1 MTGFEYAPAPVEDGI
16 AARYADHGYQTAVRL
31 GALLR
36 RNGVEFG
43 ARPAVFDGEVVLTW
57 RELVEAA
64 SRFAGFLAASGV
76 GPGDVVTWQL
86 PNWWE
91 TLVVAHGIWAA
102 GAISNPIVPI
112 YRERELRAVVA
123 AVRPA
128 CVVTAANFRGQR
140 HVDLLA
146 AACAAEGWQ
155 PKVRVVLR
163 GDTVGWTAFED
174 TQQARAAILDGV
186 DPDAPAMIGF
196 TSGTT
201 SGAKGVVHSTRSF
214 VASPLRS
221 CRWMGTNWRDRTYMP
236 APVAHATGVLS
247 AIAIPLFSGASVVL
261 RDRWDAEQALDDIAR
276 YGVTLSAGAAVFI
289 QELLDALDTRGQ
301 DRLDLASGYP
311 CGGSTIPS
319 SLARAAD
326 ARGMAPARS
335 FGMTEC
341 PSVTGSSPRLDPPE
355 IRLHTDGW
363 VAPGCEVRVVNAAD
377 GKTHDL
383 PPGEEGE
390 FWIRGPQQALGYIDP
405 AHTAEGFDPHGW
417 FRTGDIGIL
426 TEHDLGGGQ
435 TRPSATV
442 TGRLKDIINRGGEKL
457 SSREIEEAL
466 LGAPGVVEAAVVP
479 APHPRLGEQPAAFVL
494 FRPGHAVPF
503 DQLAAFL
510 RSTGMA
516 PQKIPHI
523 WREAKELPRTAS
535 GKVKKYELQA
545 ELPQ

>member
-1 MTGFEYAPAPVEDGI
+1 VTFEYAPAPVGAGI
-16 AARYADHGYQTAVRL
+16 AEHYAHDGYQTTVRL
-31 GALLR
+31 GALMR
-36 RNGVEFG
+36 RNRVEFG
-43 ARPAVFDGEVVLTW
+43 SRPAVLDGDVTMTW
-57 RELVEAA
+57 RQLIDAA
-64 SRFAGFLAASGV
+64 ARFAGFLSAKDV

-91 TLVVAHGIWAA
+91 TLVVAYGIWAA
-102 GAISNPIVPI
+102 GALSNPIVPL

-128 CVVTAANFRGQR
+128 CVVTAAEFRGQR
-140 HVDLLA
+140 HVDMLA
-146 AACAAEGWQ
+146 GACEAEGWE
-155 PKVRVVLR
+155 PKARVVVR
-163 GDTVGWTAFED
+163 GRATGWTALDEAD
-174 TQQARAAILDGV
+174 RARGEILHGV

-221 CRWMGTNWRDRTYMP
+221 CRWMGTSWRDRSYMP

-247 AIAIPLFSGASVVL
+247 AIAIPVFTGASVVL
-261 RDRWDAEQALDDIAR
+261 RDRWDAVQALDDIAKF
-276 YGVTLSAGAAVFI
+276 GVTLSAGAAVFI
-289 QELLDALDTRGQ
+289 QELLDALDARGQ
-301 DRLDLASGYP
+301 ERLELSSGYP

-326 ARGMAPARS
+326 ARGMFPARS

-355 IRLHTDGW
+355 IRLDTDGW
-363 VAPGCEVRVVNAAD
+363 VAPGCEVRVVD
-377 GKTHDL
+377 EKGQDL
-383 PPGEEGE
+383 PPGQEGE
-390 FWIRGPQQALGYIDP
+390 FWIRGPQRALGYIDP
-405 AHTAEGFDPHGW
+405 AHTAEGFDPEGW
-417 FRTGDIGIL
+417 FRTGDVGIL
-426 TEHDLGGGQ
+426 AVHEPGPGE
-435 TRPSATV
+435 TRLSGTV

-457 SSREIEEAL
+457 SSREIEEAIL
-466 LGAPGVVEAAVVP
+466 AAPGVVEAAVVA
-479 APHPRLGEQPAAFVL
+479 APHPRLGEQPAAFVM
-494 FRPGHAVPF
+494 FRAGQEVPF
-503 DQLAAFL
+503 EQLASFL

-516 PQKIPHI
+516 PQKIPQV

-545 ELPQ
+545 ALR